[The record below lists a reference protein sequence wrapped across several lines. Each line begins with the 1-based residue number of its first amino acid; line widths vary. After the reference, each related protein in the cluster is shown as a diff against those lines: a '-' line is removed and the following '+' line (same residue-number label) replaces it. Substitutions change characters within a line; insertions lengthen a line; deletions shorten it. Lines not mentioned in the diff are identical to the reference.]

1 MTAKLSSDAI
11 EVGVVVRDVDRCL
24 EFYRD
29 VLGLSYVGDLD
40 FGVAHMWRFQA
51 GTSVVK
57 LLLFREEPTG
67 SNPPGEVTATGYR
80 YMSLFVSNIDDLVA
94 EVAQFGGTVAIPV
107 TEFQPGSRFAFV
119 EDPEGNRIELLDVA
133 AAAAGAPDGG

>member
-1 MTAKLSSDAI
+1 LTAKLSSDAI
-11 EVGVVVRDVDRCL
+11 EIGVVVRDADRSL

-29 VLGLSYVGDLD
+29 VLGLPYLGDLD

-57 LLLFREEPTG
+57 LLRFHEEPTAT
-67 SNPPGEVTATGYR
+67 NPPGEVNAAGYR
-80 YMSLFVSNIDDLVA
+80 YMSLFVSNIEELVA
-94 EVAQFGGTVAIPV
+94 EVAQFGAQVAIPV

-133 AAAAGAPDGG
+133 AVAAGTPDGG

>member
-40 FGVAHMWRFQA
+40 FGVAHMWRFPA
-51 GTSVVK
+51 GPAVVNVRG
-57 LLLFREEPTG
+57 FHEDPTAA
-67 SNPPGEVTATGYR
+67 NPPGEVTATGYR

-94 EVAQFGGTVAIPV
+94 EVAQF
-107 TEFQPGSRFAFV
+107 
-119 EDPEGNRIELLDVA
+119 
-133 AAAAGAPDGG
+133 

>member
-11 EVGVVVRDVDRCL
+11 EIGVVVRDADRSL

-29 VLGLSYVGDLD
+29 VLGLPYLGDLD
-40 FGVAHMWRFQA
+40 FGVARMWRFQA

-57 LLLFREEPTG
+57 LLRFHEEPTAA
-67 SNPPGEVTATGYR
+67 NPPGEVNATGYR
-80 YMSLFVSNIDDLVA
+80 YMSFFVSNIEDLVA
-94 EVAQFGGTVAIPV
+94 EVAQFGGRVAIGV

-133 AAAAGAPDGG
+133 SAAAGTTDGA

>member
-11 EVGVVVRDVDRCL
+11 EIGVVVRDADRSL

-29 VLGLSYVGDLD
+29 VLGLPYLGDLD

-57 LLLFREEPTG
+57 LLRFHEEPTAA
-67 SNPPGEVTATGYR
+67 NPPGEVTATGYR

-94 EVAQFGGTVAIPV
+94 ECAQFGAQVAIPV
-107 TEFQPGSRFAFV
+107 TEFQPGARFAFV

-133 AAAAGAPDGG
+133 AAGSSAGNGA

>member
-1 MTAKLSSDAI
+1 LTAKLSSDAI
-11 EVGVVVRDVDRCL
+11 EIGVVVRDVDRSL

-29 VLGLSYVGDLD
+29 VLGLPYLGDLD

-51 GTSVVK
+51 GTSVLK
-57 LLLFREEPTG
+57 LLRFRDEPTAA
-67 SNPPGEVTATGYR
+67 NPPGEVTATGYR

-94 EVAQFGGTVAIPV
+94 EVEQFGAQVAMPV

-133 AAAAGAPDGG
+133 AAAAGTQDGA